1 LGTISAFGV
10 KGNFKLFNNNMD
22 IRPHF
27 WTTGTNGRVASFGFD
42 PFNHSP
48 FGNTNPNW
56 VIDDKLIL
64 NFELTANISGVLIH
78 YKINNLLNAFGNE
91 KIWIQNNHMYQKIG
105 RMIQFG
111 VTWDFTN

>member
-1 LGTISAFGV
+1 MIGGGATKWLANQIYLPMTST
-10 KGNFKLFNNNMD
+10 L
-22 IRPHF
+22 
-27 WTTGTNGRVASFGFD
+27 TQ
-42 PFNHSP
+42 
-48 FGNTNPNW
+48 NTNPNW

-78 YKINNLLNAFGNE
+78 YKINNLLNAFGND

-111 VTWDFTN
+111 VTWNFTN

>member
-1 LGTISAFGV
+1 
-10 KGNFKLFNNNMD
+10 MD

-27 WTTGTNGRVASFGFD
+27 WITGTNGRVASFGFD

-48 FGNTNPNW
+48 FENTNPNW

-78 YKINNLLNAFGNE
+78 YKINNLLNAIGNE
-91 KIWIQNNHMYQKIG
+91 KVWIQNNHMYQKIG